1 MPAGLQLPENLHFHK
16 RVEQLLF
23 EPARQ
28 PDLPLLRKLLSV
40 LRYPYALGRDLLR
53 GELNLRAMGLVY
65 TTLLSVV
72 PLIAFAFAVL
82 KGLGMQRDLEPLI
95 LEFLNPIGE
104 RANELTAQIM
114 EFVDNTRGGVLGSLG
129 LAFLIYT
136 VISTVQKLEE
146 SFNFAWHVE
155 QPRSVV
161 RRVSEY
167 LSLMVLGP
175 IFVVVV
181 LGLLGALADTRV
193 SQWLASH
200 EPFGSLLVGLGAA
213 GPYLLVT
220 AVFTFLYI
228 FVPNTRVRFRAAL
241 AGGAVA
247 GALWAASGAVF
258 TSLVFASTRLVAVYA
273 GFAIFLATLIWVY
286 ISWFILLIG
295 AQLSFYVQ
303 NPRYLR
309 AGQREVRLTS
319 RLRER
324 LALSVMY
331 LVGRS
336 FVGGERGWKPR
347 ALAARLDV
355 PGSALASVT
364 VSLEQA
370 GLLVATED
378 ERLVPG
384 RALDQIGVP
393 AILAAVRDEQHY
405 ESWLLA
411 RARTEPDADAVAE
424 AVESAIRERTG
435 GQTLRDLV
443 GRGDEP
449 ETVTGDR

>member
-1 MPAGLQLPENLHFHK
+1 MPFGLNLPQHLHLHK
-16 RVEQLLF
+16 RIEQLLF
-23 EPARQ
+23 EPAHQ
-28 PDLPLLRKLLSV
+28 PHLPPLRTLLSLLR
-40 LRYPYALGRDLLR
+40 YAYALGRDLLR
-53 GELNLRAMGLVY
+53 GDLNLRAMSLVY

-95 LEFLNPIGE
+95 LEFLEPIGE
-104 RANELTAQIM
+104 RADELTAQIM
-114 EFVDNTRGGVLGSLG
+114 AFVETTGGGVLGSLG
-129 LAFLIYT
+129 LAFLVYT

-161 RRVSEY
+161 RRISEY
-167 LSLMVLGP
+167 LSLIVLGP

-181 LGLLGALADTRV
+181 LGLFGALADSRV

-200 EPFGSLLVGLGAA
+200 EPFGSLLVGLGAS
-213 GPYLLVT
+213 GPYLVVT
-220 AVFTFLYI
+220 ATFTFLYLFI
-228 FVPNTRVRFRAAL
+228 PNTRVRFKAAL
-241 AGGAVA
+241 AGGVLA
-247 GALWAASGAVF
+247 GVLWAASGALF
-258 TSLVFASTRLVAVYA
+258 AELVFASTRLVAVYA

-309 AGQREVRLTS
+309 AGQREIRLTS

-336 FVGGERGWKPR
+336 FFEGGKRWR
-347 ALAARLDV
+347 VRSLAEHMEV
-355 PGSALASVT
+355 PSSALASVT
-364 VSLEQA
+364 DSLEQA
-370 GLLVATED
+370 GLLITTED

-384 RALDQIGVP
+384 RAPEQIGVH
-393 AILAAVRDEQHY
+393 AILTAVRDEQQY

-411 RARTEPDADAVAE
+411 RARTEPDADAVADAIE
-424 AVESAIRERTG
+424 AAIRERTME
-435 GQTLRDLV
+435 QTLKDLV
-443 GRGDEP
+443 GRGS
-449 ETVTGDR
+449 DR